1 MFSGM
6 IGTVLNALGIL
17 IGSLMGLMLA
27 RQFSA
32 ASQLAWRGVMG
43 IVTIIIG
50 LHLTWTGLNGGFP
63 DIFRGLLVLILAL
76 IAGRLTGR
84 LLHIQSGLNR
94 LGRYAGGR
102 FAQVR
107 RDDPNRFN
115 EGFVVCAVLF
125 CAGPLGIIGAVQD
138 GLVGNWQ
145 PLAIKMVMDGL
156 AAMGFVTV
164 YGAAGVALSAVPVFV
179 YQGTITLLVHRLEPV
194 LQQNHLI
201 DPVNAVAGILI
212 FCVAMVILELKKIEL
227 GDYLPS
233 LAMAPLIAW
242 LIRMQFH

>member
-1 MFSGM
+1 MLTG
-6 IGTVLNALGIL
+6 ITGTVLNAVGIL
-17 IGSLMGLMLA
+17 IGSLLGLMLS

-32 ASQLAWRGVMG
+32 PSQLAWRGVMG

-50 LHLTWTGLNGGFP
+50 LRLAWTGLNGSSLQ
-63 DIFRGLLVLILAL
+63 ILRGLVVLVLAL
-76 IAGRLTGR
+76 MAGRLTGR
-84 LLHIQSGLNR
+84 LLHIQKGLNR
-94 LGRYAGGR
+94 LGQYAGGR

-138 GLVGNWQ
+138 GLMGNWQ
-145 PLAIKMVMDGL
+145 PLAVKMVMDGL

-164 YGAAGVALSAVPVFV
+164 YGSAGVALSAVPVFV
-179 YQGTITLLVHRLEPV
+179 YQGTITLLVHRLEPF
-194 LQQNHLI
+194 LQQNHLL
-201 DPVNAVAGILI
+201 DSVNAVSGMLV

-233 LAMAPLIAW
+233 LAMAPLITW
-242 LIRMQFH
+242 LMRMQIH